1 MQHETHADDAHIE
14 GDDREPLPFWRVK
27 TLEQMTPVEWESL
40 CDGCARCCLLK
51 LEDEDSGEVFLT
63 RLACKLLDVGKCRC
77 SDYHNRFAKMPDCI
91 EIDPEKVR
99 TLGWL
104 PTSCGYRR
112 VAEGRD
118 LAWWHPLVSGS
129 PETVHEAGISV
140 RSWARSE
147 AKVAVHTM
155 HRYIIP
161 NPPDID

>member
-1 MQHETHADDAHIE
+1 LQHEDKPGAISS
-14 GDDREPLPFWRVK
+14 EPAPFWKTK
-27 TLEQMTPVEWESL
+27 TLEEMTPAEWESL

-99 TLGWL
+99 KLDWL

-118 LAWWHPLVSGS
+118 LAWWHPLISGS
-129 PETVHEAGISV
+129 PDTVHAAGISV

-147 AKVAVHTM
+147 TKVAMHTF

-161 NPPDID
+161 NPPDVD

>member
-1 MQHETHADDAHIE
+1 MQHDDDAE
-14 GDDREPLPFWRVK
+14 AAVSPGAAQTLPFWK
-27 TLEQMTPVEWESL
+27 TKALEEMTPTEWESL

-63 RLACKLLDVGKCRC
+63 RLACKLLDVSKCRC
-77 SDYHNRFAKMPDCI
+77 SDYANRFAKMPDCI

-99 TLGWL
+99 KLDWL

-118 LAWWHPLVSGS
+118 LAWWHPLISGS
-129 PETVHEAGISV
+129 PDTVHEAGISV

-147 AKVAVHTM
+147 SKVTM
-155 HRYIIP
+155 VMP
-161 NPPDID
+161 AAG